1 MSPTNTKVLAEK
13 LEKISA
19 KAVASNLVPLV
30 TKNGILIGSYLIKP
44 RDGMFDILEGSRVLY
59 TTYSKS
65 AAMVVVRMIAK
76 RQRAENIMEVIQA
89 DRIAFSTRND
99 LEMYK
104 YHYENAEKRN
114 DLTKRDI
121 FLSRFEVTNERY
133 QQAKQTLQKSYSLL
147 F

>member
-1 MSPTNTKVLAEK
+1 MSPTNTKSLAEK
-13 LEKISA
+13 LEKIST

-44 RDGMFDILEGSRVLY
+44 RDGLFDILEGSRVLY
-59 TTYSKS
+59 TTFSKS
-65 AAMVVVRMIAK
+65 AAMIVARMIAK
-76 RQRAENIMEVIQA
+76 RQRPEMIMEVIQA

-99 LEMYK
+99 LELYK
-104 YHYENAEKRN
+104 HHYENAEKRN

-133 QQAKQTLQKSYSLL
+133 QQAKKTLQKSYSLL